1 MTYEKRLKDWSTFRE
16 GLTNSQNPL
25 QDVIN
30 YYLDF
35 PVCSIYTDPW
45 DPKTWPSPWELI
57 EENEYCEYCIILGM
71 CYTIQ
76 LSECF
81 SDANIEIH
89 IGIDEAN
96 SSYYYLLY
104 VDRKVLGYDKEA
116 YVDKDSIPQSFRTQK
131 IYHMPIEQ

>member
-1 MTYEKRLKDWSTFRE
+1 MTYEKRLKDWSQFRE
-16 GLTNSQNPL
+16 GLTKSENPL
-25 QDVIN
+25 QDVVN

-35 PVCSIYTDPW
+35 PVVSIYTDPW
-45 DPKTWPSPWELI
+45 EPKTWPSPWELI

-104 VDRKVLGYDKEA
+104 VDRKVLGYDKET
-116 YVDKDSIPQSFRTQK
+116 YFDKDSIPSSFRTQK
-131 IYHMPIEQ
+131 